1 MGGGARCWRLRGVL
15 PLVALAAAGAALVVG
30 CGGSSQR
37 DASPLAPTTTAVGPA
52 APAAAAAGTL
62 PATAAATLRAAAPAP
77 TRPLP
82 RVRLVVEVVDG
93 DTGEPVLAAQV
104 RIGGRPRIAGA
115 GGRAYARVLAARSLR
130 VVVTARGFE
139 RRVMALPFDRA
150 RKQRVLMYRQ
160 AAQWRMYGAGAGRTQ
175 AQRAIRLRPPFRVV
189 WSRGLGSLLEFP
201 AVVSEGVA
209 YIAGFDGVVHA
220 LSMADG
226 AELWR
231 HTPTDG
237 KSASSPAVWGDL
249 LVVHDMRGHVTVL
262 DRATGAVQR
271 RVDVGSPVESSPLVL
286 DGSDYFG
293 TWDGRI
299 VALDLRS
306 GRTRWSVSTGQ
317 KITASAAVADGLLV
331 IGDYGGTVHAL
342 DPVTGAE
349 RWRAQVNGRVYGT
362 AALADGRA
370 FVPSSTGASLTAL
383 SLADGSRLWRRT
395 AGSYVYAAP
404 AVWGGRVVFGSYD
417 GLLRCVSAA
426 TGETL
431 WTVSAGRPI
440 SGAVVA
446 VDGVAYAGTF
456 AHRILGIDVAS
467 GEQLLDFPHGEY
479 VPVSGNGGRLLLHG
493 YSRLYAVEPV
503 R

>member
-1 MGGGARCWRLRGVL
+1 MGRGARCRRLRGAL
-15 PLVALAAAGAALVVG
+15 PLVALAAVATALVAG

-37 DASPLAPTTTAVGPA
+37 A
-52 APAAAAAGTL
+52 APSSPG
-62 PATAAATLRAAAPAP
+62 AATGAGEAGSRAVAPGTSPGQAPAGVSP
-77 TRPLP
+77 VPS
-82 RVRLVVEVVDG
+82 VRLVVVVVDG
-93 DTGEPVLAAQV
+93 DTGKPVAAAQV
-104 RIGGRPRIAGA
+104 RIGGRRRIAGA
-115 GGRAYARVLAARSLR
+115 GGRASARFLTARSLR

-139 RRVMALPFDRA
+139 SRVVVLSFKRA
-150 RKQRVLMYRQ
+150 RQQRVLVYRT

-175 AQRAIRLRPPFRVV
+175 AQHGIRLRPPFRVV

-209 YIAGFDGVVHA
+209 YIAGFDGIVHA
-220 LSMADG
+220 LAMADG

-231 HTPTDG
+231 YTPANG
-237 KSASSPAVWGDL
+237 KSASSPTVWGDL
-249 LVVHDMRGHVTVL
+249 LVVHDMRGQVTLL
-262 DRATGAVQR
+262 DRATGGMR
-271 RVDVGSPVESSPLVL
+271 RRFDIGSPIESSPLVL
-286 DGSDYFG
+286 GGIDYFG
-293 TWDGRI
+293 TWDGRV

-306 GRTRWSVSTGQ
+306 GGTRWSVSVGQ
-317 KITASAAVADGLLV
+317 KITASAAVANGLLV

-342 DPVTGAE
+342 DPATGVA

-370 FVPSSTGASLTAL
+370 FVPSSSGASLTAL

-404 AVWGGRVVFGSYD
+404 AVWGGRIVFGSYD

-431 WTVSAGRPI
+431 WTVSAGKPI

-446 VDGVAYAGTF
+446 VGGVAYAGTF
-456 AHRILGIDVAS
+456 AHRILGVDVAT
-467 GEQLLDFPHGEY
+467 GKPLLDFPHGEY

-493 YSRLYAVEPV
+493 YSRLFAVEPV